1 MLNYP
6 YKYMELSFE
15 NGFDPTYDYL
25 EKEYNLIMEVA
36 FDVLKIKTNY
46 EVDVNLV
53 NDEEIHQINRDY
65 RNVDRIT
72 DVISFAFNDDDS
84 SLGMIK
90 DEEIPHLLGEIFIC
104 IPQALR
110 QAKEIGNSDERELSF
125 LFVHGLLHLLGYDHM
140 KEEDAKIM
148 FPLQD
153 EILNIVKET
162 NYSK

>member
-1 MLNYP
+1 
-6 YKYMELSFE
+6 
-15 NGFDPTYDYL
+15 
-25 EKEYNLIMEVA
+25 MEVA

-65 RNVDRIT
+65 RNADRIT
-72 DVISFAFNDDDS
+72 DVISFAFNDDGS

-90 DEEIPHLLGEIFIC
+90 NEEIPHLLGEIFIC

-153 EILNIVKET
+153 EILNIVKER
-162 NYSK
+162 KHG

>member
-25 EKEYNLIMEVA
+25 EKEYSLIMEVA
-36 FDVLKIKTNY
+36 FDVLKIRTNY

-90 DEEIPHLLGEIFIC
+90 NEEIPHLLGEIFIC

-110 QAKEIGNSDERELSF
+110 QAKEIGNSDQRELSF

-153 EILNIVKET
+153 QILNKVKER
-162 NYSK
+162 KHG

>member
-36 FDVLKIKTNY
+36 FDVLEIKTNY

-65 RNVDRIT
+65 RNIDRIT

-104 IPQALR
+104 TPQALR

-153 EILNIVKET
+153 QILNKVKER
-162 NYSK
+162 KHG

>member
-72 DVISFAFNDDDS
+72 DVISFAFNDDGS

-110 QAKEIGNSDERELSF
+110 QAKEIGNSD
-125 LFVHGLLHLLGYDHM
+125 
-140 KEEDAKIM
+140 
-148 FPLQD
+148 
-153 EILNIVKET
+153 
-162 NYSK
+162 

>member
-36 FDVLKIKTNY
+36 FDVLEIKTNY

-90 DEEIPHLLGEIFIC
+90 NEEIPHLLGEIFIC

-153 EILNIVKET
+153 QILNKVKER
-162 NYSK
+162 KHG

>member
-25 EKEYNLIMEVA
+25 EKEYSLIMKVT

-53 NDEEIHQINRDY
+53 NDEEIHQINRNY

-90 DEEIPHLLGEIFIC
+90 NEEIPHLLGEIFIC

-110 QAKEIGNSDERELSF
+110 QAKEIGNSDQRELSF

-153 EILNIVKET
+153 QILNKVKER
-162 NYSK
+162 KHG

>member
-1 MLNYP
+1 
-6 YKYMELSFE
+6 MELSFE

-25 EKEYNLIMEVA
+25 EKEYSLIMEVA

-84 SLGMIK
+84 LLGMIK

-110 QAKEIGNSDERELSF
+110 QAKEIGNSDQRELSF

-153 EILNIVKET
+153 QILNKVKER
-162 NYSK
+162 KHG

>member
-25 EKEYNLIMEVA
+25 EKEYSLIMEVV

-153 EILNIVKET
+153 EILNKVRERK
-162 NYSK
+162 NG

>member
-25 EKEYNLIMEVA
+25 EKEYSLIMEVA

-84 SLGMIK
+84 LLGMIK

-110 QAKEIGNSDERELSF
+110 QAKEIGNSDQRELSF

-153 EILNIVKET
+153 QILNKVKER
-162 NYSK
+162 KHG